1 MEEKTAVEEISRLYP
16 TVHRRLRTSSRLLPG
31 RDLTARMASVLCY
44 LMSCGPLTVGDL
56 AARLRLSRAATTE
69 LLDRVEIRGLAER
82 TRDERDR
89 RRVYVRITERGRAA
103 AGADGDVDAPD
114 DDPLATAV
122 RMMTPQERQGL
133 VDGLRALLRERPA
146 IG

>member
-1 MEEKTAVEEISRLYP
+1 MGV
-16 TVHRRLRTSSRLLPG
+16 
-31 RDLTARMASVLCY
+31 
-44 LMSCGPLTVGDL
+44 VG
-56 AARLRLSRAATTE
+56 
-69 LLDRVEIRGLAER
+69 
-82 TRDERDR
+82 
-89 RRVYVRITERGRAA
+89 
-103 AGADGDVDAPD
+103 GDVDAPE